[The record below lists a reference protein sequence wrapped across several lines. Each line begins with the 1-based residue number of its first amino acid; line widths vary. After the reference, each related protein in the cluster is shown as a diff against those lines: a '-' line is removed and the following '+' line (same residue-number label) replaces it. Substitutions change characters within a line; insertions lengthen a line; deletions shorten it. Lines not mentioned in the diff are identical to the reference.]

1 MKFLI
6 DAQLPKSLARYLR
19 EQGHDAIHTLELP
32 RKNATDDA
40 EICQISVR
48 EQRVVISKDV
58 DFYDSYQQRQEPF
71 KLVYLT
77 VGNLSNAELN
87 ALFEKNLNHLMALM
101 EYSAVIEMN
110 RYFVITL
117 L

>member
-1 MKFLI
+1 MK
-6 DAQLPKSLARYLR
+6 
-19 EQGHDAIHTLELP
+19 
-32 RKNATDDA
+32 
-40 EICQISVR
+40 
-48 EQRVVISKDV
+48 EQRIVISKDV
-58 DFYDSYQQRQEPF
+58 DFYDSYQQKQEPY

-87 ALFEKNLNHLMALM
+87 ALFERNLNHLIALM
-101 EYSAVIEMN
+101 EYSSVIEMN